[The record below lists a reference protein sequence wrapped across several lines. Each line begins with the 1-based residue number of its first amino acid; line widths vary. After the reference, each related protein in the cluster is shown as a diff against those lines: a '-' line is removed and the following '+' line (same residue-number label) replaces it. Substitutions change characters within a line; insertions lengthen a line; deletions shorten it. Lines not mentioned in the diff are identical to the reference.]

1 MTSPAYP
8 ADATT
13 PDSPL
18 RFVCFPY
25 EGAVVRDAVVSGS
38 FPPARSTGNVC
49 PFLGTNTSATALI
62 CSIGA
67 SVRSN
72 SGRRRSR
79 HPVNPDS
86 RYTFVET
93 CAAQPFC
100 SCAARLVFL

>member
-49 PFLGTNTSATALI
+49 PFPDTNTCETARI
-62 CSIGA
+62 SPIGT
-67 SVRSN
+67 SVHSN
-72 SGRRRSR
+72 SGRRRR
-79 HPVNPDS
+79 QHPVNPDS
-86 RYTFVET
+86 RYTVVEIF
-93 CAAQPFC
+93 AAQPFC
-100 SCAARLVFL
+100 SCAAR